1 MSSEGLGIGSRAAF
15 VLITIVH
22 GVGSWTINP
31 RDTDLSKRS
40 LVPRWPRGIKHKSH
54 KLVQAARGA
63 GVCLLSHSW
72 AWPPRG
78 CLETGLWSP
87 GEHPP
92 PQDVHINGGRLLCTP
107 PPVDLADAVVHR
119 GSDSCSPESACV
131 WRSADSSGVN
141 VNMTKLLSSGK
152 EASFVINCMWSNC
165 NAIKSSAKAKS

>member
-1 MSSEGLGIGSRAAF
+1 MSSEGLGIVSCAAF
-15 VLITIVH
+15 VLMTIVH
-22 GVGSWTINP
+22 GLGSWTNNP
-31 RDTDLSKRS
+31 RDTVSDLSERS
-40 LVPRWPRGIKHKSH
+40 LVPRRPRGIKHKCH

-107 PPVDLADAVVHR
+107 PPVALADAVVHR
-119 GSDSCSPESACV
+119 GSDSWSPESACV
-131 WRSADSSGVN
+131 WRSAGSTGVN
-141 VNMTKLLSSGK
+141 VNVNVTKLLSSGK
-152 EASFVINCMWSNC
+152 EASFVINCTWS
-165 NAIKSSAKAKS
+165 IS